1 MDKVIEALKKLLPE
15 DQVKDVT
22 EAVQSTLEEAKVE
35 LEKEYNEKLE
45 EAYSELYR
53 EKQEAETVAE
63 SGYEQ
68 AHGIIEDLRLR
79 LETQREEFSS
89 TLEENYEEAYQMLIT
104 ERDKNKNI
112 EVGMYEEYDGKLAE
126 MKEYMVDKVDQ
137 FLHYKGKEIYEQARR
152 DIINDPRMAEHRV
165 ALDKIVDVVASYVS
179 DENCSIAT
187 TTKLEEAERSVDAV
201 KGQVKI
207 LEAKNIRLSVDNKKL
222 NEAVIEAKTLI
233 YEYAESEE
241 GKQLNEQKERA
252 KKAKGA
258 EGKGEKVNTASQK
271 TVVIHETTG
280 EAVLEDDDSDDNL
293 SEQVT
298 GVDYE
303 SLSVLAGLRTLE

>member
-22 EAVQSTLEEAKVE
+22 DAVQSTLEEAKAE
-35 LEKEYNEKLE
+35 LEKEFNERLE

-53 EKQEAETVAE
+53 EKKEAETVAE

-79 LETQREEFSS
+79 LETQREEFES
-89 TLEENYEEAYQMLIT
+89 TLEENYEEAYQMLVA
-104 ERDKNKNI
+104 ERGKNENI
-112 EVGMYEEYDGKLAE
+112 EVGMYEEYDGKLSE

-137 FLHYKGKEIYEQARR
+137 FLHHKGKEIYEQARR
-152 DIINDPRMAEHRV
+152 DVINDPRMAEHRV
-165 ALDKIVDVVASYVS
+165 ALDKIVDVVAGYVS
-179 DENCSIAT
+179 DENCSVAT
-187 TTKLEEAERSVDAV
+187 STKLEEAERSVDAV

-207 LEAKNIRLSVDNKKL
+207 LEAKNIRLSADNKKL
-222 NEAVIEAKTLI
+222 NEAVAEAKEVI
-233 YEYAESEE
+233 SEYTENAKGE
-241 GKQLNEQKERA
+241 QLNEQKERA
-252 KKAKGA
+252 QKAKGA
-258 EGKGEKVNTASQK
+258 EGKGEKVAPSQK

-280 EAVLEDDDSDDNL
+280 EAVVEDDD
-293 SEQVT
+293 EQLAEAVT

-303 SLSVLAGLRTLE
+303 ALATLAGLRTPE